1 MYGRT
6 TLLLN
11 GTQNAFVRERR
22 SCCKSVDSVFLSLEY
37 RKGEL
42 YWKTTVALASPFKVL
57 VAQRTTRL
65 TTNQEIAGSNPSK
78 IGDCLFTPMFLLF
91 GEPEQDYPVDRNQK
105 NFAATKRRNDQSAR
119 TFIVLRRLIKNV

>member
-11 GTQNAFVRERR
+11 GTHNAFVRERR
-22 SCCKSVDSVFLSLEY
+22 SCCKNVESVFLSLEY
-37 RKGEL
+37 RKGEF
-42 YWKTTVALASPFKVL
+42 YWKTTVALTRPFDAL

-65 TTNQEIAGSNPSK
+65 TTNQEIASSNPSK
-78 IGDCLFTPMFLLF
+78 TGDCLFTPMFLVF
-91 GEPEQDYPVDRNQK
+91 GETEQDYPVDRHQ

-119 TFIVLRRLIKNV
+119 TFTVLRR